1 MRTILLLIRKYLFAG
16 KSSLSINIIASVSI
30 LGLAIGT
37 AALIIVLSVF
47 NGFEELLTGMF
58 SKYNPDIKIVDV
70 RGRNFSED
78 SFPTQAVKQINGI
91 QKISRVYE
99 QSCLFQYDE
108 SQDFG
113 TLRGVDEN
121 YASMISLDSA
131 IVEGK
136 IKAGD
141 YDTPY
146 AYLGIGIGNEL
157 GVSIDNFL
165 TPLKAFTP
173 GLKEG
178 KMEFGNEQY
187 KRLPLTPVMTFS
199 FHQEA
204 DYEVVI
210 TDLGR
215 LRNYIGD
222 STVLSSVQIRL
233 ESIAQSPRVV
243 QELKKI
249 LGSHFLVKD
258 RYQQDE
264 AFLRIMNLEKWL
276 YFTLFLM
283 TMLLVSFTI
292 VGTLWMAVLEKR
304 MDIAILKS
312 LGMMTRD
319 IQKIYYGIGFGIGAL
334 GMTMGFILAMAFYTL
349 QNKFALIK
357 VPDEFIIDTYPI
369 SMRLTD
375 FIIVGLA
382 VFFTVS
388 LACILPA
395 RKIRELDVIFRE
407 D

>member
-1 MRTILLLIRKYLFAG
+1 MRTVLLLIRRYLFAG

-30 LGLAIGT
+30 LGLAVGT

-58 SKYNPDIKIVDV
+58 SKYNPDIKIVERD
-70 RGRNFSED
+70 GRHFRED
-78 SFPTQAVKQINGI
+78 SIPWERIHGI
-91 QKISRVYE
+91 SGISKMSRVYE
-99 QSCLFQYDE
+99 QSCMFQYDDA
-108 SQDFG
+108 QDFG

-131 IVEGK
+131 VTEGE
-136 IKAGD
+136 ARASD
-141 YDTPY
+141 VHTPY
-146 AYLGIGIGNEL
+146 AYLGLGISNKL
-157 GVSIDNFL
+157 GVSVDNFL
-165 TPLKAFTP
+165 TPLTAFTP

-178 KMEFGNEQY
+178 KMEFGTEKY
-187 KRLPLTPVMTFS
+187 KRFILQPSMTYS
-199 FHQEA
+199 FHQES

-210 TDLGR
+210 TDLDR
-215 LRNYIGD
+215 FREYVGD
-222 STVLSSVQIRL
+222 TMVLSSIQMRL
-233 ESIAQSPRVV
+233 SPEAVPSSV
-243 QELKKI
+243 AGELRKA
-249 LGSHFLVKD
+249 LGPQFLVKD
-258 RYQQDE
+258 RYMQDE

-312 LGMMTRD
+312 LGMMTTG
-319 IQKIYYGIGFGIGAL
+319 IQKIYYGIGFGIGLL
-334 GMTMGFILAMAFYTL
+334 GMSLGFAIAVVFYSL

-357 VPDEFIIDTYPI
+357 VPEEFIIDSYPI
-369 SMRLTD
+369 SMRFTD
-375 FIIVGLA
+375 FLLVGLA
-382 VFFTVS
+382 VFVTVF

-395 RKIRELDVIFRE
+395 RKIRELNLIFRE

>member
-1 MRTILLLIRKYLFAG
+1 
-16 KSSLSINIIASVSI
+16 
-30 LGLAIGT
+30 
-37 AALIIVLSVF
+37 
-47 NGFEELLTGMF
+47 
-58 SKYNPDIKIVDV
+58 
-70 RGRNFSED
+70 
-78 SFPTQAVKQINGI
+78 
-91 QKISRVYE
+91 
-99 QSCLFQYDE
+99 
-108 SQDFG
+108 
-113 TLRGVDEN
+113 
-121 YASMISLDSA
+121 
-131 IVEGK
+131 
-136 IKAGD
+136 
-141 YDTPY
+141 
-146 AYLGIGIGNEL
+146 
-157 GVSIDNFL
+157 
-165 TPLKAFTP
+165 
-173 GLKEG
+173 
-178 KMEFGNEQY
+178 
-187 KRLPLTPVMTFS
+187 
-199 FHQEA
+199 
-204 DYEVVI
+204 
-210 TDLGR
+210 
-215 LRNYIGD
+215 
-222 STVLSSVQIRL
+222 
-233 ESIAQSPRVV
+233 
-243 QELKKI
+243 
-249 LGSHFLVKD
+249 
-258 RYQQDE
+258 
-264 AFLRIMNLEKWL
+264 MNLEKWL